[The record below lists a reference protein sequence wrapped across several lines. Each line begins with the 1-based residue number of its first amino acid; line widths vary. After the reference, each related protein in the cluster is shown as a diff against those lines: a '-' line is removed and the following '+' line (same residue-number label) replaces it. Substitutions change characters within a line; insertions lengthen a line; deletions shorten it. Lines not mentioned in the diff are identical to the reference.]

1 MSVKEIAF
9 GLYGQRAG
17 TIVRNGGRIE
27 LAYDEEY
34 LRQRNATPLS
44 LSMPLGTGTY
54 TARYVN
60 AYLNGLLPDH
70 ADVRDRWAQ
79 QFGVNSG
86 DTLGLIAAIG
96 RDCAGGALF
105 TLVNDIDSALSA
117 PGWIEPVT
125 ESQIAE
131 RLRVLRA
138 DDSAWPN
145 DGEHWSLAGGQGKFT
160 LVQTEN
166 GGWGDARG
174 SMASTHIIKPGIARI
189 RSQAL
194 AEHVSMRALAISGL
208 DVAPTEFTYFEDQ
221 SAIVVTRYDRRRLGD
236 GRVAR
241 IHQEDM
247 LQSFALMPRRKYEAD
262 GGPGIARIV
271 KRLRSEVGEGAVDQ
285 FVDAVI
291 ANYVLGAPD
300 GHAKNYSLL
309 LAGPTVR
316 FAPLYDISTGLIPD
330 AAGRLRW
337 RSVAQ
342 SIGGEKRLGEVE
354 AKHWAKFAGV
364 VRRNDAW
371 VLDRVEHMAQA
382 IPPAFEAAIE
392 ELDTNLEGRTLL
404 ADVVLPNVQALAKQT
419 ISGLTTSRRVDG
431 RVVTPFLDTVGK
443 PASSDDELTWDRVAS
458 ESTR

>member
-1 MSVKEIAF
+1 
-9 GLYGQRAG
+9 
-17 TIVRNGGRIE
+17 VR
-27 LAYDEEY
+27 
-34 LRQRNATPLS
+34 P
-44 LSMPLGTGTY
+44 
-54 TARYVN
+54 
-60 AYLNGLLPDH
+60 
-70 ADVRDRWAQ
+70 
-79 QFGVNSG
+79 G

-96 RDCAGGALF
+96 RDCAGGVLFATTDEIDAALGE
-105 TLVNDIDSALSA
+105 
-117 PGWIEPVT
+117 PGWVKPVT
-125 ESQIAE
+125 EAVIAE

-145 DGEHWSLAGGQGKFT
+145 DDEHWSLAGGQGKFT
-160 LVQTEN
+160 LTRTDT

-174 SMASTHIIKPGIARI
+174 SMPSTHIVKPGITRI

-221 SAIVVTRYDRRRLGD
+221 PAIVVTRYDRRRLPD

-262 GGPGIARIV
+262 GGPGIERIV
-271 KRLRSEVGEGAVDQ
+271 KRLRSEVDEHAVDL
-285 FVDAVI
+285 FVDAAI
-291 ANYVLGAPD
+291 ANYLLGAPD

-342 SIGGEKRLGEVE
+342 SIGGEKQFGEVE
-354 AKHWAKFAGV
+354 TKHWKKFAGV
-364 VRRNDAW
+364 VGRSDSSIR
-371 VLDRVEHMAQA
+371 DRVEHMANA
-382 IPPAFEAAIE
+382 VPRAFEEAID
-392 ELDTNLEGRTLL
+392 ELDNNLDGRTLMT
-404 ADVVLPNVQALAKQT
+404 DVVLPNIQALANQT
-419 ISGLTTSRRVDG
+419 IAGLTTSRRVGG
-431 RVVTPFLDTVGK
+431 RIVTPFLDTIGK
-443 PASSDDELTWDRVAS
+443 PVSSKDETTWDRLAAIAQ
-458 ESTR
+458 